1 MTDEQE
7 LEAIES
13 TYGDIVVYQWVGI
26 EGKKLKWLIQTM
38 KKYMERCDEYIE
50 RIREMDGDS

>member
-26 EGKKLKWLIQTM
+26 EGKKLKWLIDTLR
-38 KKYMERCDEYIE
+38 KRMEQCEEYVE

>member
-26 EGKKLKWLIQTM
+26 EGKRLKWLIETM
-38 KKYMERCDEYIE
+38 KKYMERCEEYVE

>member
-26 EGKKLKWLIQTM
+26 EGKKLKWLIETM
-38 KKYMERCDEYIE
+38 KKYMERCEEYVE